1 MNEKPTLTEFA
12 TSVLG
17 RKLEPYQKRFLALLK
32 DWKPGDRIVL
42 IYPPMRVRSASPLR
56 SNDNEAST
64 ELALTR
70 MSFGV
75 PPYPL

>member
-1 MNEKPTLTEFA
+1 MTRPTLTEFA
-12 TSVLG
+12 TNAL
-17 RKLEPYQKRFLALLK
+17 KLPVQPYQRRFLKMLES
-32 DWKPGDRIVL
+32 WKPGDRMVL

-56 SNDNEAST
+56 SSDNEAST